1 MKKINLIFIAAFIVE
16 LIVILVSYYYLAN
29 KCGSACDLHSFLN
42 PFGIGQ
48 PGFCIQ
54 ICAYVPHPLFYI
66 FSDLLII
73 TIVIYLIYLFRRN
86 KR

>member
-1 MKKINLIFIAAFIVE
+1 MRKINLIFIAAFIVE

-29 KCGSACDLHSFLN
+29 ECGNACDLHSFLN

-48 PGFCIQ
+48 SSACVEV
-54 ICAYVPHPLFYI
+54 CARVPHPLFYI

-73 TIVIYLIYLFRRN
+73 KIVIYLIYLFRRN
-86 KR
+86 KK